1 MYQARYVPVR
11 AEYPRAPAAGPMR
24 AVKLETPEMTRAGQ
38 GAGPDESVS
47 ARPMQVFSFWGK

>member
-1 MYQARYVPVR
+1 MS

-47 ARPMQVFSFWGK
+47 ARPMHVFSFWETLDHIN